1 MKTKKKHTKIS
12 VHFQCMRLSCFVVA
26 GMPLKL
32 RPLLESSFAFK
43 GTHKNGT
50 FLLTLKVTIL
60 TCYKKNIL
68 S

>member
-26 GMPLKL
+26 GMPEHEPLKL

-50 FLLTLKVTIL
+50 FLLTLK
-60 TCYKKNIL
+60 K
-68 S
+68 